1 MSYTVGESYAGL
13 SGSDY
18 EEILAAAEGNE
29 TLIDFL
35 NTLEPVDG
43 FYVYL
48 GDDMALI
55 EALEEVGYEDR
66 VNYYTFLGSN
76 WEMGGF

>member
-1 MSYTVGESYAGL
+1 MSYTVGENYAGL
-13 SGSDY
+13 SAQDY
-18 EEILAAAEGNE
+18 AEILEAAEGNE

-35 NTLEPVDG
+35 NTLVPVDG

-55 EALEEVGYEDR
+55 EALEEIDYQDR

-76 WEMGGF
+76 WEMSGF